1 MMPQKHYILY
11 LFKNPT
17 ILLTAPADKGKVG
30 FAYVFTFSMRSSGA
44 FFMM

>member
-1 MMPQKHYILY
+1 MVPQKLCILY

-30 FAYVFTFSMRSSGA
+30 LEYVFTFSMRSSGA